1 MYEHLHDPQSVPLCL
16 LCDQHEQHREDGL
29 CAHCA
34 EDSDAAEHNLH
45 LAELA
50 DRAQLTSD
58 DVDRFAFDQ
67 PAENECWT
75 ETLTGRVLEAL
86 DYAAGGAR

>member
-1 MYEHLHDPQSVPLCL
+1 MYEHLHDPQSIPLCL

-34 EDSDAAEHNLH
+34 EGSDAAEHNRH

-58 DVDRFAFDQ
+58 DVDRFVYDM
-67 PAENECWT
+67 PPENER
-75 ETLTGRVLEAL
+75 ESLTARVLAAL